1 MYYHDSKWR
10 FKLTFFLNKIIILL
24 GYTGVSS
31 LKFNSLTKQFEKCPN
46 WIATTKFVGSCF
58 LGFLYF
64 AHLNQ
69 IFNFL
74 ISKTFVFN
82 ISCWIYIYM
91 TFAVLSSIIILNKKY
106 ENVIINVLNEL
117 EKFQSAMENFENK
130 RPLKETVITTTVF
143 VETIYHLMAAFVHI
157 FYKFY
162 SIRNGTN
169 NLYFQISFMFVFE
182 YFILVKILSEGT
194 LLLSYLVITQYSDHF
209 SKSSHVNDNRV
220 F

>member
-1 MYYHDSKWR
+1 
-10 FKLTFFLNKIIILL
+10 
-24 GYTGVSS
+24 
-31 LKFNSLTKQFEKCPN
+31 
-46 WIATTKFVGSCF
+46 
-58 LGFLYF
+58 
-64 AHLNQ
+64 
-69 IFNFL
+69 
-74 ISKTFVFN
+74 
-82 ISCWIYIYM
+82 
-91 TFAVLSSIIILNKKY
+91 
-106 ENVIINVLNEL
+106 
-117 EKFQSAMENFENK
+117 MENFEYK
-130 RPLKETVITTTVF
+130 RPLKETVIISTVF

-220 F
+220 FIKYESLLEVARKLNKIFSVLFLQYIAFYFLSILMSVISLYCSIHDNKGKILNNIEVVGLVFAFWKLIVIIIIPSETMKKVVECNIL